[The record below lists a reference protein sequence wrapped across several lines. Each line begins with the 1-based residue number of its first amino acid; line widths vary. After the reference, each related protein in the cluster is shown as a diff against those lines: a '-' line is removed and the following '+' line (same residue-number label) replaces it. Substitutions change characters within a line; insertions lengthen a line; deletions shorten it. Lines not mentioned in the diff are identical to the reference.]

1 MSNEAVLRGQAAE
14 ALRLGKLPCEQ
25 PDRLWGGRGIGAV
38 CAICRR
44 PVTRDQI
51 EVAIEFARN
60 GSVPGLD
67 TYHLHLRCFAAWEF
81 ERGPL
86 AASDQFNRFMD
97 GLPRGGYCL
106 DCLSQ
111 MYSEPAVAIRGY
123 LGEIGVSGRQATCA
137 NCGERRETFRAD
149 PSA

>member
-1 MSNEAVLRGQAAE
+1 
-14 ALRLGKLPCEQ
+14 
-25 PDRLWGGRGIGAV
+25 
-38 CAICRR
+38 
-44 PVTRDQI
+44 VTRDQL
-51 EVAIEFARN
+51 EVAIEFART

-81 ERGPL
+81 ERRPR

-111 MYSEPAVAIRGY
+111 MYSEPAVAIRGF
-123 LGEIGVSGRQATCA
+123 LDEIGASGRQATCA
-137 NCGERRETFRAD
+137 NCSARRETFGAG